1 MKLKKI
7 VLACAAAL
15 ALPMSM
21 SAHAVAP
28 TGPFDNVGVL
38 QVFLSGA
45 SAPDNF
51 LATNLAGLLKPGF
64 FSYTVTGNSNYRAFL
79 GETIAT
85 APAGSVG
92 FPTNQKI
99 LFIKRS
105 EGGSVFGVNPIGL
118 NDPIKTMVR
127 SLATDAANTSSI
139 CTAVGTTVTCTSAAV
154 VGIDPGFTGAP
165 GAAIPADF
173 GVSDVAPFMF
183 KEPFNV
189 EYSQLL
195 GGPAP
200 QLSST
205 SNLTIRSVNTLAMG
219 IVTTKDVP
227 DSLVISKADYH
238 AMLTGSV
245 VDWNTFGAGINTAT
259 DTKTNVVVC
268 RRVPGSGTQTSYNWY
283 FNNFPCTVNSLT
295 SGVSGN
301 STPSRMTD
309 SAGYFG
315 FTLGTGDGS
324 SAANAIGVDVTAG
337 YTVIENS
344 GSGNVRSCLTAAA
357 NNLVY
362 TFQDE
367 AGLHHN
373 VNFNAVPAGHTA
385 TTGWRAV
392 GVLSLDSQT
401 NTALA
406 GPVLPGTG
414 GSESA
419 WFFRALDGNG
429 RFYQNGQ
436 TCLVGANI
444 TGPNAAPTGG
454 TPASGTCPN
463 RANLRTGKYDFAAE
477 LTMQYRTGTLGAKQG
492 FVDAFITRAGDPSFQ
507 ALWTMA
513 LPGGAV
519 APDGV
524 NAVSFA
530 SRQLGNQCRPLVRQ
544 P

>member
-1 MKLKKI
+1 MKMKQI

-15 ALPMSM
+15 ALPVSM

-28 TGPFDNVGVL
+28 TGPYDTAGAM

-51 LATNLAGLLKPGF
+51 LASNLAGLLKPGF
-64 FSYTVTGNSNYRAFL
+64 FSYTVTGNTNYRAFL

-85 APAGSVG
+85 PPAGSTG

-118 NDPIKTMVR
+118 NSPIKTMIVN
-127 SLATDAANTSSI
+127 ATVCPTVS
-139 CTAVGTTVTCTSAAV
+139 GTNVTCNSNAV
-154 VGIDPGFTGAP
+154 VGIDPGFPGAP

-189 EYSQLL
+189 EFGASQL
-195 GGPAP
+195 
-200 QLSST
+200 SDT
-205 SNLTIRSVNTLAMG
+205 SNLTIRGVNTLAMG

-227 DSLVISKADYH
+227 ETLMISKADYH
-238 AMLTGSV
+238 AMLTFNV
-245 VDWNTFGAGINTAT
+245 FDWNTLGANIDTAT
-259 DTKTNVVVC
+259 DKKTNVVVC

-283 FNNFPCTVNSLT
+283 FNNFPCTAGSAI

-301 STPSRMTD
+301 TGPTRMTD

-324 SAANAIGVDVTAG
+324 SAANAIGIDVTAG
-337 YTVIENS
+337 PTVIENS
-344 GSGNVRSCLTAAA
+344 GSSNVRSCLRAAA
-357 NNLVY
+357 TNTDY
-362 TFQDE
+362 SFQDE
-367 AGLHHN
+367 QGRFHN
-373 VNFNAVPAGHTA
+373 VNFSAVPAGHTA
-385 TTGWRAV
+385 ATGWRAI

-401 NTALA
+401 NTATT
-406 GPVLPGTG
+406 GSG

-436 TCLVGANI
+436 TCLVGA
-444 TGPNAAPTGG
+444 TLASPGAAPVGG

-492 FVDAFITRAGDPSFQ
+492 FVDAFITRAGDPAFQ

-530 SRQLGNQCRPLVRQ
+530 SRQGNQCGPLVRGTF
-544 P
+544 